1 MLRDFIIS
9 RLRSFK
15 YAFEGWWCV
24 LRTQRNAHIHAFA
37 TICVITLG
45 WVLKLPGRDWAI
57 LVLTIGAVWTAECIN
72 TAIEAT
78 IDLISP
84 QKHPLAKTAKDAG
97 AAAVLIAALCSI
109 AVGFLVLGP
118 PLWRQTILWLTH

>member
-1 MLRDFIIS
+1 MREFLRL
-9 RLRSFK
+9 RLRSFQ
-15 YAFEGWWCV
+15 YAFAGWWCV
-24 LRTQRNAHIHAFA
+24 LRTQRNAHIHALA
-37 TICVITLG
+37 TICVITLAFL
-45 WVLKLPGRDWAI
+45 LKLPGRDWAI

-84 QKHPLAKTAKDAG
+84 QKHPLARMAKDAG

-109 AVGFLVLGP
+109 AVGLLVLGP
-118 PLWRQTILWLTH
+118 PLWRQISLWLPS